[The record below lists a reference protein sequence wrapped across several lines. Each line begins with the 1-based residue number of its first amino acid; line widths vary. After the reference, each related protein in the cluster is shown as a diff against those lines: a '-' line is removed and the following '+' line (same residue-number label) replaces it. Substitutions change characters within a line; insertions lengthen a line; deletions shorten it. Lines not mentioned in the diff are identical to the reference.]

1 MHPSRAASTETNSTV
16 TDYDSELEFLMDSH
30 ARRILQSGGYWT
42 SSTGSYA
49 QSVSSCGRYQ
59 PYTSCL
65 PLPNQPAP
73 PQNCGTYTRSCGR
86 PVLIVKG
93 ARRTLAL
100 EHLYFLMVHAIHDW
114 AWAGTPNED
123 AAWLRLRR
131 LADTWYRILLIPITG
146 GVMVGMMH
154 GLLEILYQIRQSS
167 SPQQGFDLVA
177 GVFPLIKAIQA
188 AATLGTGSSLGPEG
202 PSVDIGKSCA
212 NGFSLMMENNRE
224 RRIAL
229 VATGAASGIAS
240 ECLITV
246 ALHSIP
252 WLVLLP
258 AVAGCFFAIETV
270 LRHLRAENSPPFTT
284 AMIILASV
292 ISSTGSSALLGTES
306 AFPMPSYDLKSATGD
321 IRQYLSEKQS
331 MSPTVIQRILI
342 YLENYLAIA
351 KVLMEAK
358 GIKQLPVVKHD
369 EEPRQGRKGRIA
381 GVLHYGSIWNCLREE
396 IKHSKSLTKIDHFV

>member
-1 MHPSRAASTETNSTV
+1 
-16 TDYDSELEFLMDSH
+16 
-30 ARRILQSGGYWT
+30 
-42 SSTGSYA
+42 
-49 QSVSSCGRYQ
+49 
-59 PYTSCL
+59 
-65 PLPNQPAP
+65 
-73 PQNCGTYTRSCGR
+73 
-86 PVLIVKG
+86 
-93 ARRTLAL
+93 
-100 EHLYFLMVHAIHDW
+100 MVHAIHDW

-331 MSPTVIQRILI
+331 MSPTVIQRILMDK
-342 YLENYLAIA
+342 LSGKLLGNCQGVDGGEGDKAIA
-351 KVLMEAK
+351 GSETRRGAPPRKEGKNCWCSSLRINME
-358 GIKQLPVVKHD
+358 LPQVCIYVSICYDMVYIPFVVDAEK
-369 EEPRQGRKGRIA
+369 R
-381 GVLHYGSIWNCLREE
+381 
-396 IKHSKSLTKIDHFV
+396 